1 MKKVINIISY
11 VLSGLLIAIL
21 IFGAIYFLVDRNNKR
36 KEIPTLAEA
45 IEKYDLPILEINGD
59 MNGISKENKVD
70 VKVKY
75 HSDELNFDSNA
86 TLKWQGASSLAY
98 EKKNYTITFVD
109 ELGEKNKIKVKDEW
123 GEQSKYCLKANYIDY
138 SSARNVVSAKIYGDV
153 VHSRAK
159 DDKLND
165 LVNGGAIDGF
175 PVLIYTNN
183 SYHGLYTFNIP
194 KDKWLFNM
202 KSKDYKAILMADQW
216 SESTRLNDY
225 ISEDFLSSG
234 WEVEYSSTEDGE
246 GNAWVNKSFNNLI
259 KFVKENDGD
268 NFKANIS
275 NYVDVDRTIDTM
287 LYTLAIN
294 ANDNLSKNIL
304 WVTYDGTTWVPSA
317 YDLDGTWGIDSS
329 GNLMNQADWLT
340 LEKFASSTNT
350 NLLWKKILTNYKQEV
365 KVRYQEL
372 RQSVLSFEN
381 INQKFSNFV
390 SQIPTEIYNFDAVL
404 YSRIP
409 SQKLSDLSQIL
420 YFAQNNL
427 KNIDVEFAAL

>member
-420 YFAQNNL
+420 YFAQNKL
-427 KNIDVEFAAL
+427 KNIYVEFAAL